1 MKELFIFNPESYYS
15 EDMKSLVSR
24 DEFLAEFNEK
34 FMKKKLKLK
43 RLQEFLSLRVFYS
56 AV

>member
-34 FMKKKLKLK
+34 IHEEEIK
-43 RLQEFLSLRVFYS
+43 RC
-56 AV
+56 